1 MNKQSKMDRAKR
13 VLAYLGVSVFLGGGC
28 VAMAT
33 MEVNPL
39 NWPSPVRP
47 LALLIVFLF
56 FQWLYSEKEEETHQ
70 ETRGRVGSYKEL
82 KDREEER
89 EEERV

>member
-1 MNKQSKMDRAKR
+1 MDRAKR

-56 FQWLYSEKEEETHQ
+56 FQWLYSEKEETHQ

-89 EEERV
+89 EEERL